1 MVYSFIFLYFAVG
14 IEEEH
19 ILSRDMTYYP
29 YYGIPSTI
37 AVNMIMAAASGGI
50 VAIIIAVWAQVRR
63 TGRETSW
70 WVGWRESVS
79 LQIRFRS
86 DSVNANEI
94 ANGVLSSLVGITA
107 GCAFVDYWAAC
118 LIGGW

>member
-1 MVYSFIFLYFAVG
+1 MYSFTFLYFAVG

-19 ILSRDMTYYP
+19 ILPRDMTYYP

-50 VAIIIAVWAQVRR
+50 VAIAIAVWAQVRQAGR
-63 TGRETSW
+63 TGGLE
-70 WVGWRESVS
+70 GDVS
-79 LQIRFRS
+79 LQIRSRS
-86 DSVNANEI
+86 ASVNANEI